1 MRSKDVY
8 KFLSIT
14 KKYRIAEKE
23 SYCEKNISQFRR
35 NFDFEQSQKEIY
47 IYKNGIFINN
57 DRR

>member
-14 KKYRIAEKE
+14 KKCRIAEKE

>member
-14 KKYRIAEKE
+14 KKCRIAEKE

-35 NFDFEQSQKEIY
+35 NFDFEQSQKEMY
-47 IYKNGIFINN
+47 I
-57 DRR
+57 RRYL